1 MRVRLLQG
9 EERMTKRETII
20 AFLKDMLRPRTLEEI
35 IAKEMREAYIS
46 KMEAE
51 KALEYATSVVE
62 YNRNRIRRLEERVK
76 ELEKV

>member
-1 MRVRLLQG
+1 
-9 EERMTKRETII
+9 
-20 AFLKDMLRPRTLEEI
+20 MLRPRTLEEI

-76 ELEKV
+76 ELEKA

>member
-1 MRVRLLQG
+1 
-9 EERMTKRETII
+9 MTKRETII
-20 AFLKDMLRPRTLEEI
+20 AFVKDMLRPRTLEEL

-51 KALEYATSVVE
+51 KALEYATSVVD

-76 ELEKV
+76 ELEKA

>member
-1 MRVRLLQG
+1 MGIV
-9 EERMTKRETII
+9 EEDDDIQDYKKPWAGLTE
-20 AFLKDMLRPRTLEEI
+20 EEI
-35 IAKEMREAYIS
+35 IAKEMREAYLS

-76 ELEKV
+76 ELEKA